1 MKQSL
6 IALGASAATM
16 LVLDG
21 AWLTTMAKKLYRP
34 QLGDLIAEKFHPGPA
49 AAFYAIYV
57 LGTYAIAVHP
67 SLADGRV
74 DMAAVR
80 GAMLGFMAYATYD
93 LTNQATLRHWSTT
106 VTVADMAWG
115 TVLTAVTAGVGAWAA
130 KAFG

>member
-1 MKQSL
+1 MKQAL

-21 AWLTTMAKKLYRP
+21 IWLSTMAKRLYRP
-34 QLGDLIAEKFHPGPA
+34 RLGDLVAENFHLAPA
-49 AAFYAIYV
+49 AAFYVTYV
-57 LGTYAIAVHP
+57 AGTYFLAVQP
-67 SLADGRV
+67 ALAEGRV
-74 DMAAVR
+74 DLAAIR
-80 GAMLGFMAYATYD
+80 GAALGFVAYATYD

-115 TVLTAVTAGVGAWAA
+115 TVLTAITAGVGAWAA